1 MEVQLISFKQAV
13 ALKELGFPQDIS
25 QSTSYGE
32 YDENGDF
39 WGLDQYY
46 GEISYAAP
54 TLELVAK
61 WLREEKNIWIN
72 IWVDSEDN
80 EHNKHNI
87 IFYEQVCYG
96 KDNKIIS
103 NKGTFVHLTYE
114 QALSAGIDKAIEILK
129 KNDND

>member
-1 MEVQLISFKQAV
+1 MESQLVNFKQAV

-46 GEISYAAP
+46 GDISYAAP

-61 WLREEKNIWIN
+61 WLREEKQIYLHIRRLFATS
-72 IWVDSEDN
+72 IIKHKDCYCFYYSTKDYDETSYVSEFDS
-80 EHNKHNI
+80 
-87 IFYEQVCYG
+87 
-96 KDNKIIS
+96 
-103 NKGTFVHLTYE
+103 YE
-114 QALSAGIDKAIEILK
+114 QALSAGIDKAIEILNLSSK
-129 KNDND
+129 FTH